1 MSKPPIFS
9 RVLIKV
15 GGESMMGDREYGISN
30 DAAVAVAEKI
40 KEVVKAGVQVAV
52 VIGGGNIFRG
62 VAASKAG
69 FDRATADYMGML
81 ATVMNALALQD
92 AFTQVGVDSRVQSAL
107 MMPAVA
113 EPFIRRKAIRHME
126 KGRVL
131 IIGAGTGNPYVTTD
145 TGATLHALEL
155 HCQVVLKATKVDAIY
170 DKDPM
175 KFTDA
180 KRYKTLNFVD
190 AITMPGVEVMDTA
203 GLSMCKEN
211 NMKVMVFKLFDDRN
225 LLRAVEGESV
235 GTLVA
240 NDVQTVFA

>member
-1 MSKPPIFS
+1 
-9 RVLIKV
+9 
-15 GGESMMGDREYGISN
+15 
-30 DAAVAVAEKI
+30 
-40 KEVVKAGVQVAV
+40 
-52 VIGGGNIFRG
+52 
-62 VAASKAG
+62 
-69 FDRATADYMGML
+69 
-81 ATVMNALALQD
+81 
-92 AFTQVGVDSRVQSAL
+92 
-107 MMPAVA
+107 
-113 EPFIRRKAIRHME
+113 ME